1 MRDFFDT
8 SVLIAAHLSD
18 HPHHPPSL
26 TALARATRATS
37 SCAAHSLAE
46 IYSVLT
52 RLPVRPLI
60 PPEQVMLFLNDVRDR
75 LTILTLDEA
84 VYGET
89 LEAAASRGVTGGR
102 IYDALLL
109 RCAAD
114 AQAETIYTWNIK
126 HFQQLAP
133 ELADRIRTPV
143 DQPRG

>member
-8 SVLIAAHLSD
+8 SVLIAAHLSA
-18 HPHHPPSL
+18 HPRHPPSL
-26 TALARATRATS
+26 SVLARATRATS

-75 LTILTLDEA
+75 LTILVLDESA
-84 VYGET
+84 YEET
-89 LEAAASRGVTGGR
+89 LETAASRGVTGGR

-114 AQAETIYTWNIK
+114 AEVDTIYTWNVR
-126 HFQQLAP
+126 HFQSLAP
-133 ELADRIRTPV
+133 ELADRIRTP
-143 DQPRG
+143 